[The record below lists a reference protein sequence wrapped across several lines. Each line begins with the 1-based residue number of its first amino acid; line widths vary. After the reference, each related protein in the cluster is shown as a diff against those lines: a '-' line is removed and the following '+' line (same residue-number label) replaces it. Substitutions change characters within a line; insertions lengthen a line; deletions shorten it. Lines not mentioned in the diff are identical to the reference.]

1 MRRGRLALVVAGALT
16 LTAPAAAQN
25 PPEEPPPGVSSI
37 DQYIEQIPTSRG
49 SRVAGAGK
57 GKGRPLPS
65 QVRRQLREQGGADA
79 AALER
84 IATSPAYGAPERPL
98 GRATEQSRRKSR
110 DLVRDARDDD
120 ASFGGALSAAVSAP
134 GEDGEWRLG
143 VLAVVLAA
151 TTAALGAAAY
161 RRRGR
166 PS

>member
-1 MRRGRLALVVAGALT
+1 MRRTGVALVVAGALA
-16 LTAPAAAQN
+16 LAAPAAAQN

-49 SRVAGAGK
+49 SRVAGAGNRK
-57 GKGRPLPS
+57 GQPLPP

-98 GRATEQSRRKSR
+98 KRASERPLRKSR
-110 DLVRDARDDD
+110 ELVRVPRDDD
-120 ASFGGALSAAVSAP
+120 PSLGGALSAAASVP
-134 GEDGEWRLG
+134 GEDDEWRLG
-143 VLAVVLAA
+143 VLAIVLLA
-151 TTAALGAAAY
+151 TTAGLGAAAY

-166 PS
+166 Q